1 MLSMT
6 NICSYIIKK
15 PVKFVCGRTST
26 KGVTSMQEALFLLAA
41 VANIA
46 SFMLAVWQEYRRMER
61 KQRRG

>member
-1 MLSMT
+1 
-6 NICSYIIKK
+6 
-15 PVKFVCGRTST
+15 
-26 KGVTSMQEALFLLAA
+26 MQEALFLLAA